1 MQLQHEQ
8 GAGVGPYGNEG
19 GMAQGHL
26 AAIPNEQLDAQ
37 GGKDGKSNHI
47 GYGEEVTTGILRDDV
62 KNTEKKENH
71 LSPHELRLPPGMFL
85 PVILMVNPAGA
96 MAHKSSFYQYS
107 PINIHRRERRDRR
120 EKNIHSKGKR
130 TLKTI
135 KKYSISLDFEKLCGP
150 TVGAKGPEPLGHYSL
165 LITIVSLSAFSAV
178 SAVNRS

>member
-37 GGKDGKSNHI
+37 RGKDGESNHI
-47 GYGEEVTTGILRDDV
+47 GYGEEVTAGILRDDV

-71 LSPHELRLPPGMFL
+71 LSPHELRLPPDMFL

-96 MAHKSSFYQYS
+96 MPHKSSFYQYS
-107 PINIHRRERRDRR
+107 PQLFMSLRDTINH
-120 EKNIHSKGKR
+120 EKAPSP
-130 TLKTI
+130 
-135 KKYSISLDFEKLCGP
+135 F
-150 TVGAKGPEPLGHYSL
+150 PEGGFSPLPRLGEG
-165 LITIVSLSAFSAV
+165 
-178 SAVNRS
+178 